1 MGFLSPEKMIVA
13 KIVTHR
19 DFERQVILALEEFG
33 HFEFID
39 VRRQA
44 GLSEVKRTRDE
55 ETVFA
60 AFDRLEKVVDALGL
74 LTDRRHGKVIEIDDT
89 TIQSSI
95 SFASDVI
102 TAIES
107 EVLEINTDL
116 IIARTEMER
125 QKGIV
130 AIATSLTPL
139 GVDPSLIGVTE
150 FTFTTAGLVPSGRE
164 NELEWSI
171 NEVTG
176 GAFSFKS
183 TPLKSGNHACVITV
197 PIELKDAIERILSAL
212 EFEAFLIPEGERGRP
227 EQIVEAA
234 ESKMAELDS
243 EIENLTQ
250 RRDTIALEWGHKI
263 LAAWEILNIERK
275 RVEIKGYIVYTDQS
289 IKMWGWIPESKESS
303 LEPLLRANVGSAFEV
318 TFDRPEFA
326 EHESPTCL
334 SNPSVMQPTEDVV
347 KAFGV
352 PSKHDI
358 DPTKIMWLTFPI
370 IFGLVFSDVGQ
381 GVLIVLIGLAA
392 LRAKRRGD
400 NWGAI
405 LGYVENGA
413 EGLILM
419 GIAATIGGFLFGS
432 FFGAETVIEPI
443 WPLFARHINGVV
455 NPYKDTHMLKL
466 SIELGAVH
474 IASGII
480 LNLYNKLKHQDYKSA
495 LSAASY
501 LVLYVGFINL
511 LFGVSYNN
519 ISEWFS
525 PTGNVCLWIPIVGI
539 GNGTGNNGV
548 YPVLPISPLIF
559 SAIFFI
565 LPLIVMAVSSMLGGM
580 DGIVT
585 FLESAIG
592 MISHT
597 VSYARIFAL
606 NTVHVILSLVFIE
619 MLPPLI
625 TITFPAVSLF
635 GVEIIPHDFFI
646 EGQHILPSM
655 PLLGAVIGTIIVGI
669 LEGLLGFMHTL
680 RLHYVEWFSKFY
692 HAGGIEF
699 MPFRVKRIHT
709 AKILMEKAQVSL
721 AYG

>member
-13 KIVTHR
+13 KVVTHR
-19 DFERQVILALEEFG
+19 DLERQAMLAIEEFG
-33 HFEFID
+33 SFEFID

-44 GLSEVKRTRDE
+44 GLTEVKRTRDE

-60 AFDRLEKVVDALGL
+60 ALDRLEKVVDALGL
-74 LTDRRHGKVIEIDDT
+74 STDRRHGKVIEIDDSI
-89 TIQSSI
+89 IQNSI

-107 EVLEINTDL
+107 EVLEINTEL
-116 IIARTEMER
+116 IVARTEVER
-125 QKGIV
+125 QKGIM

-164 NELEWSI
+164 DELEWSI
-171 NEVTG
+171 NEVTD
-176 GAFSFKS
+176 GAFSLKS
-183 TPLKSGNHACVITV
+183 NPLKSGNHACVITV
-197 PIELKDAIERILSAL
+197 PIELKDAVERILSAL
-212 EFEAFLIPEGERGRP
+212 EFEAFSIPEGESGRP

-234 ESKMAELDS
+234 ESKMRELDS
-243 EIENLTQ
+243 EIQNLIQ
-250 RRDTIALEWGHKI
+250 RRDTIAQEWGQKI

-289 IKMWGWIPESKESS
+289 VKMWGWIPESKESN
-303 LEPLLRANVGSAFEV
+303 LEPLLRANVGSALEV

-326 EHESPTCL
+326 DQESPTCL

-352 PSKHDI
+352 PSKHDL
-358 DPTKIMWLTFPI
+358 DPTKIMWLTFPV
-370 IFGLVFSDVGQ
+370 IFGLVFADVGQ
-381 GVLIVLIGLAA
+381 GLLIILIGLAA

-400 NWGAI
+400 SWGAI
-405 LGYVENGA
+405 LGYVQNGA

-419 GIAATIGGFLFGS
+419 GIFATIGGFLFGS

-443 WPLFARHINGVV
+443 WPIFAHHINGIANVHR
-455 NPYKDTHMLKL
+455 DTHMLKL
-466 SIELGAVH
+466 SIEVGAIH
-474 IASGII
+474 LSLGII
-480 LNLYNKLKHQDYKSA
+480 LNLYNKLKHKDYKA
-495 LSAASY
+495 AISAASY
-501 LVLYVGFINL
+501 LLLYLGFVNL
-511 LFGVSYNN
+511 LFGVSYN
-519 ISEWFS
+519 SVGEWFS
-525 PTGNVCLWIPIVGI
+525 STGNVYLWIPIVGI
-539 GNGTGNNGV
+539 GYGTGNNGI
-548 YPVLPISPLIF
+548 YPALPVSPFIF
-559 SAIFFI
+559 SIALFI
-565 LPLIVMAVSSMLGGM
+565 LPLIVMAISSIMGGM
-580 DGIVT
+580 DGIVV
-585 FLESAIG
+585 FLENAIG

-606 NTVHVILSLVFIE
+606 NTVHVILSSVFIE
-619 MLPPLI
+619 MLPPLAVI
-625 TITFPAVSLF
+625 VFPQMSLF
-635 GVEIIPHDFFI
+635 GVEIIPEYFFV
-646 EGQHILPSM
+646 EGQHIIPSI

-692 HAGGIEF
+692 HAGGVEF
-699 MPFRVKRIHT
+699 MPFRVKRMHT
-709 AKILMEKAQVSL
+709 VRLPMKTAQASI